1 MENLKDSRTT
11 DNTADNNAEPPP
23 PHYTSPFNLPE
34 HCAKMVARILPRDIN

>member
-11 DNTADNNAEPPP
+11 ENTADNNAEP
-23 PHYTSPFNLPE
+23 HLAINLPE